1 MSKQQKKTSL
11 GKSSGDGFSFSKFI
25 PEKYQTPAAL
35 LVILIL
41 VLIFFSSVMFG
52 DKTTFSG
59 DLAQGKSLRVYA
71 TKDRDGSALWN
82 PYMFCGIP
90 AVVTSGSARWHDL
103 SIAVYSIASNIYTVF
118 SKEYNAR
125 FTFNFLI
132 LAFSSFFFMRCFG
145 FNRGVSLFVSLSTIF
160 CTGILVLFY
169 IGHTS
174 KLVSL
179 SIFPFI
185 LMMIFKFQKEIKP
198 VDILLLILGMHLL
211 VFSAHVQIVFYFGLT
226 ALLYF
231 IYFFIRAFVVKDK
244 FLIMQLLKSLGVLAL
259 AGIIAM
265 LMSFDNYVQIFEYKP
280 YSTRGTQSLTESND
294 TGNASQNNAYKY
306 ATDYSF
312 SPGEL
317 LTFIVPS
324 YYGFGRSTYNGPLT
338 QNQDVEVS
346 TYFGQ
351 MPMVD
356 TAMYM
361 GIIILALG
369 LFALFTRWKEP
380 VVQFF
385 GIVVIF
391 YIILSFGKTFPL
403 LYNLFYYHF
412 PSFNNF
418 RAPSMILHIVQI
430 IFPILAGFGV
440 MKILSLRE
448 EKNLKL
454 EKVLKNCAII
464 FAVLF
469 VISMLLNGSLTSWF
483 TQRVTD
489 YAATL
494 GQGREAQTFTAL
506 APYISDMFT
515 TDLTI
520 AMALL
525 SITFGISFAFVTSK
539 LSKELFIG
547 GLIVLV
553 LFDLFR
559 IGNRGAN
566 YVDASQVNEQFK
578 APEYITAI
586 KSQNDKEPYRLL
598 NLKQDGSL
606 GSFSNNGNFNVGFL
620 QEDFYGYSSAKPRSY
635 QDLMDVV
642 GPANPTLWRMLGVKY
657 IVTDRPFMMDGF
669 TNIQQSQNNYV
680 FRNDKALPRAYFV
693 NNVEQKSSV
702 DILNAIKEFSF
713 DPKKTAYVDKIDFKF
728 DKADSTAAAE
738 ISDYKDEHVIINT
751 TTTGSNFLF
760 FSETYLPWW
769 KALVDGVPTNV
780 YKTNHGFQ
788 GIVVPQGKHKIEFVY
803 EPQGYVLGKY
813 ISLAINLIVIS
824 LVLAFV
830 ITAQV
835 KRSKK

>member
-1 MSKQQKKTSL
+1 MSKQQKKSSL
-11 GKSSGDGFSFSKFI
+11 GKSGENGFSISKFI

-41 VLIFFSSVMFG
+41 VLIFFSPVMFG

-82 PYMFCGIP
+82 PYIFCGIP

-103 SIAVYSIASNIYTVF
+103 TVAVYSISSSIYTAF

-132 LAFSSFFFMRCFG
+132 LGFASFFFMRRFK
-145 FNRGVSLFVSLSTIF
+145 FDRGVSLFVSLSTIF

-179 SIFPFI
+179 SILPFI

-198 VDILLLILGMHLL
+198 VDVLLLIIGMHLL

-231 IYFFIRAFVVKDK
+231 IYFFVRAFITKDN
-244 FLIMQLLKSLGVLAL
+244 FLIKQLFKTLGVLAL

-280 YSTRGTQSLTESND
+280 YSTRGTQSMADAND
-294 TGNASQNNAYKY
+294 TGNTSQNSAYKY
-306 ATDYSF
+306 STDYSF
-312 SPGEL
+312 SPGEV

-324 YYGFGRSTYNGPLT
+324 FYGFGNSTYNGPLT
-338 QNQDVEVS
+338 QNQDVKVN
-346 TYFGQ
+346 TYIGQ

-391 YIILSFGKTFPL
+391 YIILSFGKNFPL
-403 LYNLFYYHF
+403 LYNLFYNYF
-412 PSFNNF
+412 PAFNNF
-418 RAPSMILHIVQI
+418 RAPSMILHIIQI

-440 MKILSLRE
+440 MKILSLKE
-448 EKNLKL
+448 EKNSKM
-454 EKVLKNCAII
+454 EKVLRNFSIV
-464 FAVLF
+464 FAALF
-469 VISMLLNGSLTSWF
+469 LLSLLLISSFAGWF
-483 TQRVTD
+483 TERVND

-494 GQGREAQTFTAL
+494 GQGQEAQTYRAL
-506 APYISDMFT
+506 APYISEMFT

-525 SITFGISFAFVTSK
+525 TVTFGICFAFVTSK

-547 GLIVLV
+547 GLLVLV

-559 IGNRGAN
+559 IGSRGAN
-566 YVDASQVNEQFK
+566 YEDASQVNEQFK
-578 APEYITAI
+578 APEYISVI
-586 KSQNDKEPYRLL
+586 KSQNDKEPFRLL
-598 NLKQDGSL
+598 NLKQDGSF
-606 GSFSNNGNFNVGFL
+606 GSLRNNANFNVSFL

-669 TNIQQSQNNYV
+669 TIIQQSQNNYV
-680 FRNDKALPRAYFV
+680 FRFDRALPRAYFV
-693 NNVEQKSSV
+693 DTVRQKSSV
-702 DILNAIKEFSF
+702 DILNTIKESSL
-713 DPKKTAYVDKIDFKF
+713 DPKKTAYVEKLDFKF
-728 DKADSTAAAE
+728 DIADSNAAAQ
-738 ISDYKDEHVIINT
+738 ISEYKDEHVTINT
-751 TTTGSNFLF
+751 TTAGNNFLF

-769 KALVDGVPTNV
+769 KAFIDGVPTTV

-788 GIVVPQGKHKIEFVY
+788 GVVVPQGKHKVEFAY

-830 ITAQV
+830 ITTQV